1 MALRVLRTLGT
12 CPLFPTPPFP
22 NADIHPAPDDF
33 AAIMISPE
41 SYRAILSGQRRDLL
55 AVAAR
60 GMLSVAEV
68 PYRAAMACR
77 NRRYERGWAEIHRVS
92 VPVVSVGNL
101 TVGGTGKTPFVAWL
115 AQWFRDQGI
124 RVSLVSRGYGG
135 QTGGGNDEAR
145 ELEQRLPDV
154 PHVQSP
160 DRVAAARIAIDELA
174 TQLIILDDGF
184 QHRRIGRDL
193 DVVLIDATQPFGYGH
208 VLPRGLMR
216 ESKRGLSRADVVAL
230 TRANLVSAAERADL
244 RREVERL
251 APNAGWIEVEQRAAG
266 LRSASG
272 QTVSVD
278 SLPAGSVLAFCGIGN
293 PAAFRQTLVE
303 QGWAVRDFR
312 AFADH
317 CAYDSRAIEE
327 LLAWTERTPDA
338 SAVLCTHKDLV
349 KVGVDRLGNLP
360 LYALTLSLQVSVGLE
375 GLEARLRDLLAKTPR
390 D

>member
-230 TRANLVSAAERADL
+230 TRAISSRPPSEPICGEKLNGWHPTPVGSKSNSVLRDCGLQVAKPYRSIRFRRDPSWHFAGSAIRPPFD
-244 RREVERL
+244 RRWSSKDGRCVIS
-251 APNAGWIEVEQRAAG
+251 APLPTIAHTIHAPSRNYWRGRSAPRTHRRYCARTRISS
-266 LRSASG
+266 RSASI
-272 QTVSVD
+272 
-278 SLPAGSVLAFCGIGN
+278 A
-293 PAAFRQTLVE
+293 
-303 QGWAVRDFR
+303 WATCRSTR
-312 AFADH
+312 
-317 CAYDSRAIEE
+317 
-327 LLAWTERTPDA
+327 
-338 SAVLCTHKDLV
+338 
-349 KVGVDRLGNLP
+349 
-360 LYALTLSLQVSVGLE
+360 
-375 GLEARLRDLLAKTPR
+375 
-390 D
+390 